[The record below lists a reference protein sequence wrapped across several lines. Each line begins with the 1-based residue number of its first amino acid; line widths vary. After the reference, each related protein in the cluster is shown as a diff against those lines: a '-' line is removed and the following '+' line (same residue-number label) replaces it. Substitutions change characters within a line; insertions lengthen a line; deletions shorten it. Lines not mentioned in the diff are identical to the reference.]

1 LETSKRCEDCFWKRY
16 QGKKD
21 CTFRWWNFR
30 FRDIIRWSNMNNY
43 ILYIY
48 IYHINILYIYIIYM
62 YARIYIF
69 GVRWCKWGWSTTWLF
84 LRF

>member
-48 IYHINILYIYIIYM
+48 HINILYIYYIYVCTYIHIWGSLM
-62 YARIYIF
+62 QMGMIYNM
-69 GVRWCKWGWSTTWLF
+69 VVP
-84 LRF
+84 